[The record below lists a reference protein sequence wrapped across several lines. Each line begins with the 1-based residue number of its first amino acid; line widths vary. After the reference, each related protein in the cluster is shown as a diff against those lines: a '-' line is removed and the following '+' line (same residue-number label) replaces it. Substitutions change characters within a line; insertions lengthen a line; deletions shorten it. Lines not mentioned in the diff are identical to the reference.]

1 MKRLFALL
9 LVAPLLASSL
19 VAASLEITQKPR
31 GLIHGILQIPVDAS
45 SDVARVEL
53 LINGIKEDEKSG
65 RAMVFSVPVGNYIR
79 RLRLRAVGYDSANR
93 IVAED
98 EMVVNDPQPPFRVH
112 LQAPGALSK
121 AAATAELIA
130 TVTAGSDERVEGV
143 DFFVGE
149 EKIGTAP
156 QPPYHATFNPSL
168 FKDAP
173 YARATARAAGGLEA
187 NDIHFWTSNPT
198 EQVDVVM
205 QQIPVTV
212 KSAEPLRQEDLTL
225 IDSGKPRA
233 IQSVVRA
240 SEKPLR
246 LIVLIDS
253 SESMLKEL
261 PVVRQAVRQ
270 FARSVLGPNDQLAV
284 VKFSQQAFWLT
295 PFTADLKT
303 IDDSLNRLQA
313 RGETHLYDTVIEM
326 MFELQKQP
334 GRKALVI
341 LTDGIDQGSTFTLDN
356 LVHYA
361 RYSGIPIYPIVKNQM
376 LSRMM
381 HFPFVRLRA
390 AKFAET
396 AQESGATYFIIQN
409 ESELPAVY
417 SKIRDELAQQY
428 ILSFQSESDGRD
440 VWHPLALEWSKKG
453 EIRTP
458 RGYFP

>member
-1 MKRLFALL
+1 MKRVLLLLLALSVFTDSLFA
-9 LVAPLLASSL
+9 AS
-19 VAASLEITQKPR
+19 VEITQKPR
-31 GLIHGILQIPVDAS
+31 GLVHGTLLIPVSVS

-53 LINGIKEDEKSG
+53 LINGVRNGEMRG
-65 RAMVFSVPVGNYIR
+65 RSVVFSLSVGNYIR
-79 RLRLRAVGYDSANR
+79 RLRVRAVGYDAANG

-112 LQAPGALSK
+112 LQAPGTLPTHGSP
-121 AAATAELIA
+121 AELIA
-130 TVTAGSDERVEGV
+130 TVTAGENERIEGV

-149 EKIGTAP
+149 EKIATVT
-156 QPPYHATFNPSL
+156 QPPWRASFSPAAFQGAL
-168 FKDAP
+168 

-187 NDIHFWTSNPT
+187 NDVHFWTANPT
-198 EQVDVVM
+198 EQVDVVV
-205 QQIPVTV
+205 QQVPVTV
-212 KSAEPLRQEDLTL
+212 KSSELLRKEDLTL
-225 IDSGKPRA
+225 IDSGKPRN

-240 SEKPLR
+240 TEKPLR
-246 LIVLIDS
+246 LIVLLDA

-261 PVVRQAVRQ
+261 PIVRQAVRQ

-295 PFTADLKT
+295 PFTSDLKT
-303 IDDSLNRLQA
+303 IDASLNRLEA

-334 GRKALVI
+334 GRKALVV
-341 LTDGIDQGSTFTLDN
+341 LTDGIDQGSSFNLDN
-356 LVHYA
+356 LIHYA

-390 AKFAET
+390 EKFAET
-396 AQESGATYFIIQN
+396 ARESGATYFIIQN

-417 SKIRDELAQQY
+417 AKIRDELTQQY
-428 ILSFQSESDGRD
+428 ILSFQSEFDGRD

-453 EIRTP
+453 EIRIP